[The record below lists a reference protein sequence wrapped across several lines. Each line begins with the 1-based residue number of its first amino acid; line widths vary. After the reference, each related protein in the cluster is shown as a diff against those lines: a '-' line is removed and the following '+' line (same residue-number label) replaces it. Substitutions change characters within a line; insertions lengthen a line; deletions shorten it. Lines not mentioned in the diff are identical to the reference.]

1 MIENKFNTIEEA
13 LRDIA
18 EGRMIIVADDQNR
31 ENEGDLVCAADKVT
45 PELINFMATHGRG
58 LICLSMD
65 DQLIKNVELDSMVS
79 RNTDEFQTAFTISID
94 ADPKFGVTTGISAPD
109 RAKTIQVAI
118 ADDAR
123 PSDLRKPGHIFPL
136 KAQSGGVLKRVGHTE
151 ASVDLARLAGCKN
164 AGVICEILNDDGS
177 MARQADLFEFAHKHD
192 LKFITIADLVAYRL
206 KEERFVHRVIK
217 IDLPSKF
224 SEEFEIY
231 GYQDG
236 ISGQEHIALV
246 LGDVEEI
253 SNQGAEVL
261 VRMHSACLTDGLFE
275 SLHCNYNDKLRTSLD
290 AIRENGA
297 GVLVYLRQEAHGT
310 SLLNE
315 LKAYENKGSN
325 TIEAKSQLGFPVDLR
340 NFGVGAQILN
350 DLGLKKIK
358 VLTNNPKKI
367 YGLDGY
373 GLEIVERVPLKSN
386 TDNDQ
391 YLQTKKNHLGHIL

>member
-1 MIENKFNTIEEA
+1 
-13 LRDIA
+13 
-18 EGRMIIVADDQNR
+18 
-31 ENEGDLVCAADKVT
+31 
-45 PELINFMATHGRG
+45 
-58 LICLSMD
+58 
-65 DQLIKNVELDSMVS
+65 
-79 RNTDEFQTAFTISID
+79 
-94 ADPKFGVTTGISAPD
+94 
-109 RAKTIQVAI
+109 
-118 ADDAR
+118 
-123 PSDLRKPGHIFPL
+123 
-136 KAQSGGVLKRVGHTE
+136 
-151 ASVDLARLAGCKN
+151 LARLAGCKN

-217 IDLPSKF
+217 TDLPSKF